1 MATEPGSHG
10 APDATASTRHP
21 TQLSV
26 LLASAGSP
34 PFDPQRAA
42 LAASRLFDAFVL
54 APGRRELFL
63 GPQGLFGPHATG
75 ADPRHDALARVL
87 RTIAFGLRARIDAHE
102 SLSGSRELLR
112 GAAGLSAA
120 RIEGHL
126 GGFDPRRG
134 TAAACT
140 SEAMIGSDRPGTD
153 PLDARDAG
161 VLRRLLALSLRGAM
175 VARGARTSGLVTDL
189 GGATLVLAAL
199 DLAANPRSAL
209 RAARARLSRAGRLG
223 EDDTA
228 WPREVGQSIRE
239 WFAHS
244 IASAC
249 PSGSVGRE
257 LTREPALPAELL
269 DVFSVSLALAV
280 YNGYAPEKES
290 PLVVAG
296 VAESELFTAA
306 PIAVG
311 PAAAAV
317 GSPVL
322 GLFSK
327 VDFVSLPFAPVR
339 DTELDAS
346 RTPRAT
352 VSRPRL
358 APSVFDE
365 ALFARARD
373 AVRAGSAAKTPLA
386 GGSAPS
392 GGPGAPLS
400 SSASVPSVFEATID
414 PFDPMHAFSR
424 VGVDTFCARLA
435 KTAAGSEP
443 STQIVVLVGPRTSRA
458 RDTLASIGRAL
469 LSEGVWHILA
479 PRADTR
485 TLAFEVLRDPLA
497 PLRRADISR
506 WIDVDLPR
514 SVDFN
519 VDPGAQLL
527 INATA
532 LDRVDDAQARAL
544 AGLCTDVV
552 DRGMPRSLVVLLGAP
567 GYGAAAALTDA
578 IGRYAELETS
588 DVPLRGG
595 VLTLLRM
602 DAPPSS
608 AGAPGRSQDETM
620 LERLCEPYAGP
631 GPLSELCA
639 RALLAPA
646 EARYRAQFAR
656 LAALSIAPDPAPPA
670 PPLLPADL
678 RAALPEMQRAL
689 ARAARDSH
697 GGASGRRALQAGVC
711 AQHTARAGLAAG
723 LVHDLSRCARVEV
736 ALTVGEYWSNKGA
749 SHAVRL
755 EAVARSALIPWL
767 LAANPRAALVVSD
780 TAADLL
786 DHEGFEKRGAALEWI
801 AGALGV
807 PVPDA
812 VARSPIVLS
821 RTPGLELAA
830 AVNVRVGRSSG
841 GAPAVEPSLLLEW
854 VIPPAREAT
863 LGLGGSVVA
872 ALADAV
878 RRALSEGA
886 IRTVSRDGRPAAA
899 VLVDLSCD
907 ESLAPR
913 GVRITVPLK
922 EKSAEAASQTA
933 ALEIGARLAGALGA
947 DAADEWSASLH
958 EGDGIATEVPLSEAL
973 LTRECAARW
982 VKALRVLARWFPQE
996 DRPDGTYVE
1005 SPVLASASDLG
1016 MLGAMLGER
1025 KIPAASEE
1033 ARAIITRIQVA
1044 ADEVVGRAKEL
1055 SATLPVTAGF
1065 SEGSARDVIER
1076 TLSAAW
1082 FLHANFC
1089 CSAPGK
1095 LQWAPPGTSGDLEAV
1110 ARAVDYDR
1118 LRAWLDRKVN
1128 RPEAVTARVEEVL
1141 RAIGPRVVLDP

>member
-10 APDATASTRHP
+10 APDGTVSTRHP

-75 ADPRHDALARVL
+75 ADPRHDALARLL
-87 RTIAFGLRARIDAHE
+87 RTIAFGLRARIEAHE

-120 RIEGHL
+120 RIEGQL

-134 TAAACT
+134 TASVCT
-140 SEAMIGSDRPGTD
+140 PDAMIGSDRPGTD
-153 PLDARDAG
+153 PLDAGDAG

-175 VARGARTSGLVTDL
+175 VSRGARTSGLITDL

-228 WPREVGQSIRE
+228 WPREVGQAIRE

-249 PSGSVGRE
+249 TSGSPGRE

-269 DVFSVSLALAV
+269 DVFAVSLALGV
-280 YNGYAPEKES
+280 YNGYAPERES
-290 PLVVAG
+290 PLVVPG
-296 VAESELFTAA
+296 VSESESFTAA

-311 PAAAAV
+311 PSAAAV

-327 VDFVSLPFAPVR
+327 VDFVPLPYAPVR
-339 DTELDAS
+339 EADVEHEPLRAA
-346 RTPRAT
+346 RAT
-352 VSRPRL
+352 VSRPKL
-358 APSVFDE
+358 AVAALDE
-365 ALFARARD
+365 ALFSRARD
-373 AVRAGSAAKTPLA
+373 QVRAAPGARSAPAQGPPGALSA
-386 GGSAPS
+386 SAPS
-392 GGPGAPLS
+392 PPVA
-400 SSASVPSVFEATID
+400 SAFEAMLD
-414 PFDPMHAFSR
+414 PFDPMHAFTR
-424 VGVDTFCARLA
+424 VGVDAFCARLA
-435 KTAAGSEP
+435 KTALGPEP
-443 STQIVVLVGPRTSRA
+443 STQIVVLVGPRTSRP
-458 RDTLASIGRAL
+458 RDALSAVGRAL
-469 LSEGVWHILA
+469 LSQGTWHVLA

-485 TLAFEVLRDPLA
+485 TLAFEVLRDPVA

-506 WIDVDLPR
+506 WIGTDLSR
-514 SVDFN
+514 AVEFN
-519 VDPGAQLL
+519 VDPGANLL
-527 INATA
+527 LNATA
-532 LDRVDDAQARAL
+532 LDRIDEARARAL
-544 AGLCTDVV
+544 AGLCSDVV
-552 DRGMPRSLVVLLGAP
+552 DRGMPRALIVLLGAS
-567 GYGAAAALTDA
+567 GYGAAAALADA
-578 IGRYAELETS
+578 IGRHAELETS

-602 DAPPSS
+602 DAPPSPRGGA
-608 AGAPGRSQDETM
+608 AGRPYDEAM
-620 LERLCEPYAGP
+620 LERLCEPFAGV

-639 RALLAPA
+639 RTLLAPA

-656 LAALSIAPDPAPPA
+656 IAALSIVPDPPSPAPPWL
-670 PPLLPADL
+670 PPDL

-689 ARAARDSH
+689 ARAAKDSH

-723 LVHDLSRCARVEV
+723 LVQELSRCARVEV
-736 ALTVGEYWSNKGA
+736 ALTVAEYASHKGA
-749 SHAVRL
+749 THAGRL
-755 EAVARSALIPWL
+755 EAVARAALIPWL

-780 TAADLL
+780 TAAELL
-786 DHEGFEKRGAALEWI
+786 DHEGFEKRSAALAWMVS
-801 AGALGV
+801 ALGGAS
-807 PVPDA
+807 PEA
-812 VARSPIVLS
+812 LSRAPIVLS
-821 RTPGLELAA
+821 RVPGLELAA
-830 AVNVRVGRSSG
+830 AVSVSVG
-841 GAPAVEPSLLLEW
+841 APVVATPAVEPSLLLEW
-854 VIPPAREAT
+854 IIPEARGAT

-886 IRTVSRDGRPAAA
+886 IRTVERDSRPAVA
-899 VLVDLSCD
+899 VLVDLVC
-907 ESLAPR
+907 EETLAPR
-913 GVRITVPLK
+913 RVRITVPMK
-922 EKSAEAASQTA
+922 TGAPESAMQTT

-947 DAADEWSASLH
+947 DAEDDWSASLH

-982 VKALRVLARWFPQE
+982 VKGLRVLARWFPQE
-996 DRPDGTYVE
+996 DRPDGSYVE
-1005 SPVLASASDLG
+1005 SPVLRGASELG
-1016 MLGAMLGER
+1016 ALGAMLGER

-1044 ADEVVGRAKEL
+1044 ADEVVGRARDL
-1055 SATLPVTAGF
+1055 AATLPVTAGF
-1065 SEGSARDVIER
+1065 ADGGAREVIER
-1076 TLSAAW
+1076 TLSVAW

-1095 LQWAPPGTSGDLEAV
+1095 LQWAPPGTPGDFEVV
-1110 ARAVDYDR
+1110 ARALDYDR
-1118 LRAWLDRKVN
+1118 LRTWLDRKVH
-1128 RPEAVTARVEEVL
+1128 RPDAVTARVEEVL
-1141 RAIGPRVVLDP
+1141 RALGPRVLLEP